1 MNFIVKMLIALI
13 VFFPAFYLAG
23 IAGYYIS
30 RRLANKIFGPGKK
43 IRTSDPMVP
52 GHVLHQTE
60 LYPDIF

>member
-30 RRLANKIFGPGKK
+30 RN
-43 IRTSDPMVP
+43 TS
-52 GHVLHQTE
+52 
-60 LYPDIF
+60 